1 MPNPYTGPFEPQRWR
16 SVIWAITSV
25 FESGS
30 PEGDPTCYQNY
41 DAGIV
46 SYGKHQTTLQSGI
59 LSLLLDDYFVHS
71 QSPTSQALRQ
81 EYAESTR
88 QRDPSLRNDTRFRDL
103 LIQAASEKAMLEAQ
117 DRIFDKYFFQPAVEK
132 AQQLNIL
139 SPLGLTVIYDNR
151 IQGGLT
157 TVQNAVIARL
167 GGNIIGQSGLEE
179 DDWIAVSLEEREAYL
194 NRIADRAE
202 ADGRTA
208 DANALRISTYRVR
221 SLRSLAEAGNYTLTG
236 TFQVH
241 GHTVKGLSPE
251 VFAPKTS
258 NSQLI
263 RLGGEQINLT
273 VRDTVFAALIR
284 FVNTGTTTWSENFK
298 IAYAGGADASPL
310 AWETAFDLAEVASFL
325 PVPPGKGTDLAVQM
339 EVPKR
344 AGRRYRTVWQLQDEQ
359 GKWFGERFTLD
370 VAVSS

>member
-1 MPNPYTGPFEPQRWR
+1 MANPYTGPFEPQAWR
-16 SVIWAITSV
+16 GAIWSITSV

-30 PEGDPTCYQNY
+30 PEGDPACYQNY

-71 QSPTSQALRQ
+71 QNPTSQALQQ
-81 EYAESTR
+81 EYAERTR

-103 LIQAASEKAMLEAQ
+103 LIQAASEKAMVEAQ
-117 DRIFDKYFFQPAVEK
+117 DRIFDRYFYQPAVEK
-132 AQQLNIL
+132 ARQLNVR
-139 SPLGLTVIYDNR
+139 SPLGLAIVYDNR

-167 GGNIIGQSGLEE
+167 GGNIIGQNNLEE
-179 DDWIAVSLEEREAYL
+179 DEWIAVSLDEREAYL

-202 ADGRTA
+202 AEGRTS

-221 SLRSLAEAGNYTLTG
+221 SLHALAEAGNYTLTG

-251 VFAPKTS
+251 VFAPKVS

-298 IAYAGGADASPL
+298 IAYVGGADASPL
-310 AWETAFDLAEVASFL
+310 AWEIAFDLAEVASFL
-325 PVPPGKGTDLAVQM
+325 SVPPGKGTDLAIQM
-339 EVPKR
+339 EVPKQ

-359 GKWFGERFTLD
+359 GKWFGERFSLE
-370 VAVSS
+370 VVVSS